1 MKEHFSINLNEALS
15 SSTIHFSFGALKERR
30 GVVLAGDIGGTK
42 ANISVFELQN
52 GILSP
57 IFEKTFATKK
67 FSSFGELYN
76 KLKAE
81 QLPNIDSICLGVAGP
96 VIDGKVSG
104 TNFSWELD
112 AMQIKKELGI
122 KEVTLINDLEAN
134 AYGLAVLKEKDL
146 LNIKKGG
153 RDNGNC
159 AIISPG
165 TGLGEAGL
173 YWDGKEYHPF
183 ATEGGHCDFSAKTDF
198 DISLLKFLRER
209 YGIVSWEKILSGSG
223 IVDLYRFLLHHHAIE
238 EPGWF
243 KERLERED
251 PAALISSCA
260 KENSYGTCNDAM
272 DLFFKYLATEAAQ
285 VALKFKATGGIFI
298 GGGIPPKNLELVN
311 KKKFTAHFLE
321 MDRMRPLLENI
332 PINIILNQNSPK
344 YGTALVAGMH
354 LPKII

>member
-1 MKEHFSINLNEALS
+1 MKEHFSIDLNEALL
-15 SSTIHFSFGALKERR
+15 SSTVHFSFGTLKDR
-30 GVVLAGDIGGTK
+30 GGVILAGDIGGTK
-42 ANISVFELQN
+42 ANISVFKLHK

-57 IFEKTFATKK
+57 VFAKTFATKK

-81 QLPNIDSICLGVAGP
+81 ELPTIDSICLGVAGP

-104 TNFSWELD
+104 TNFSWDLD
-112 AMQIKKELGI
+112 ANQIKKELGI
-122 KEVTLINDLEAN
+122 KEVSLINDLEAN
-134 AYGLAVLKEKDL
+134 AYGLAVLKEEDL
-146 LNIKKGG
+146 LNIKKGKSG
-153 RDNGNC
+153 NGNC

-183 ATEGGHCDFSAKTDF
+183 ATEGGHCDFSAKTDL

-223 IVDLYRFLLHHHAIE
+223 IVDLYRFLLHHRSIE

-243 KERLERED
+243 TERLERED

-260 KENSYGTCNDAM
+260 KEGSYGTCRDAM
-272 DLFFKYLATEAAQ
+272 ELFFKYLATEAAQ
-285 VALKFKATGGIFI
+285 VALKFKATGGIYF
-298 GGGIPPKNLELVN
+298 GGGILPKNLELIN
-311 KKKFTAHFLE
+311 EEKFTAHFLE

-332 PINIILNQNSPK
+332 PINIILNENSPK

-354 LPKII
+354 LPEII